1 MAAAHTIIQGGGI
14 TLRFKIS
21 CLTPLLVL
29 VGLLL
34 LSGCSEE
41 HQTEPAEKEIA
52 PDFVLKLFDGRDFR
66 LSDHKGKPVFINF
79 WASWCIP
86 CAEEAPAIEQ
96 VYKEYSKK
104 GVVFVG
110 IAISDTE
117 TKAREFVDRF
127 KLSFATGLDPG
138 EIHKSYP
145 LYGVPS
151 TLFVDKQGKINYLH
165 MGGVTEA
172 LIRHEI
178 DKLI

>member
-1 MAAAHTIIQGGGI
+1 MI
-14 TLRFKIS
+14 LRFKIAF
-21 CLTPLLVL
+21 LIPLLL
-29 VGLLL
+29 LTGLLF

-41 HQTEPAEKEIA
+41 HQTETAEKEVA
-52 PDFVLKLFDGRDFR
+52 TDFVLKLFDGRDFR
-66 LSDHKGKPVFINF
+66 LSDHKGELVFINF

-86 CAEEAPAIEQ
+86 CAHEASAIER

-110 IAISDTE
+110 IAVNDTE
-117 TKAREFVDRF
+117 TKARKFVEKF

-145 LYGVPS
+145 LYGVPT
-151 TLFVDKQGKINYLH
+151 TLFIDRQGRINYLH
-165 MGGVTEA
+165 MGGVTED

-178 DKLI
+178 DKII

>member
-1 MAAAHTIIQGGGI
+1 MI
-14 TLRFKIS
+14 LRFKIA
-21 CLTPLLVL
+21 CLTPLLL
-29 VGLLL
+29 LLGLLL

-41 HQTEPAEKEIA
+41 HQTKPAEKEVA
-52 PDFVLKLFDGRDFR
+52 ADFVLKLFDSSDFH

-117 TKAREFVDRF
+117 TKAKEFVDRF
-127 KLSFATGLDPG
+127 KLSFPIGLDPG

-145 LYGVPS
+145 LYGVP
-151 TLFVDKQGKINYLH
+151 TTVFIDKQGRINYLH
-165 MGGVTEA
+165 MGGVTEN
-172 LIRHEI
+172 LIRHEL